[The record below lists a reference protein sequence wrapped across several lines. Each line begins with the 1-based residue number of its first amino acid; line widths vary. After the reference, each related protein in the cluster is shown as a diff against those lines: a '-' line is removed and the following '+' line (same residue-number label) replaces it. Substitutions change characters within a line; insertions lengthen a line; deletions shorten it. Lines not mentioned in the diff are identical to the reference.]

1 MPGRVRRGVH
11 LGLGTDSVVNGSH
24 RVPRS
29 ALIFRLMGCEDLD
42 PVMEIERRSFPQP
55 WSPGLF
61 LHELKIPFS
70 KTILAH
76 TSNGS
81 GELLG
86 YICRWL
92 VGDEVH
98 ILNLAVRP
106 DRRNGGV
113 GRALVELIVQE
124 AEERRARLITLEVRR
139 ENVEAIALYRSFG
152 FTERGVRRNYYGRG
166 QDAIIMSRMDSAPE
180 KEQSSQLP
188 TGDGG

>member
-1 MPGRVRRGVH
+1 M
-11 LGLGTDSVVNGSH
+11 H
-24 RVPRS
+24 R
-29 ALIFRLMGCEDLD
+29 EDLD
-42 PVMEIERRSFPQP
+42 AVMEIERASFPQP

-61 LHELKIPFS
+61 LHELKVPFS

-76 TSNGS
+76 APNGS

-106 DRRNGGV
+106 DRRNCGV
-113 GRALVELIVQE
+113 GRALVELVVRE
-124 AEERRARLITLEVRR
+124 ADERGVSTVTLEVRR
-139 ENVEAIALYRSFG
+139 ENAAAIALYTSFG

-166 QDAIIMSRMDSAPE
+166 HDAIIMSRGGPKPAEQATPALSA
-180 KEQSSQLP
+180 
-188 TGDGG
+188 GRG

>member
-1 MPGRVRRGVH
+1 MPGRVRRRLYV
-11 LGLGTDSVVNGSH
+11 GLSPDPVVNGSN
-24 RVPRS
+24 RVPRT
-29 ALIFRLMGCEDLD
+29 ALTFRLMGREDLD

-61 LHELKIPFS
+61 LHELKVPFS

-76 TSNGS
+76 MSNGS

-92 VGDEVH
+92 VGDEIH

-106 DRRNGGV
+106 DRRSGGV

-124 AEERRARLITLEVRR
+124 AAERGARLITLEVRR
-139 ENVEAIALYRSFG
+139 ENAEAIALYRSFG

-166 QDAIIMSRMDSAPE
+166 QDAIIMSRTYNACE
-180 KEQSSQLP
+180 KEQSAPLS

>member
-1 MPGRVRRGVH
+1 MTR
-11 LGLGTDSVVNGSH
+11 
-24 RVPRS
+24 
-29 ALIFRLMGCEDLD
+29 EDLD
-42 PVMEIERRSFPQP
+42 AVMEIERCSFPQP

-70 KTILAH
+70 KTTLAFVPK
-76 TSNGS
+76 GS

-106 DRRNGGV
+106 DRRNGGI
-113 GRALVELIVQE
+113 GRALVDLVVQE
-124 AEERRARLITLEVRR
+124 AHARGASVITLEVRR
-139 ENVEAIALYRSFG
+139 ENLAAIALYASFG

-166 QDAIIMSRMDSAPE
+166 HDAIIMSRPCASTHLDVPRT
-180 KEQSSQLP
+180 SSRVP
-188 TGDGG
+188 